1 MASGILWPGIA
12 CGTPPFVYL
21 PRRAPSALAPMSPA
35 EPAVKPRRPKLIGSN
50 RPNAAANSAPTRTAS
65 GNSRPESSTLITQ
78 KAAKRIRPITAAA
91 NTQVMSDA
99 SSAVKSSEQT
109 EGSASNA
116 RYRPAKRKQ
125 GMPMQKP
132 VSAFIIT
139 LPVFLALAKP
149 ASVAM

>member
-1 MASGILWPGIA
+1 M
-12 CGTPPFVYL
+12 
-21 PRRAPSALAPMSPA
+21 
-35 EPAVKPRRPKLIGSN
+35 
-50 RPNAAANSAPTRTAS
+50 S

-91 NTQVMSDA
+91 NTQVMSDT
-99 SSAVKSSEQT
+99 SSAVKSSERA
-109 EGSASNA
+109 EGSPSNA

-125 GMPMQKP
+125 GTPMQKP
-132 VSAFIIT
+132 VSALIIT